1 MVAARGGGC
10 VIALAPAAGAEVAEG
25 LTFSLALASLLSF
38 LVSWGLLLGW
48 NNTFGPMLEGL
59 ANALKIDVWRVH
71 VDPAGKLREID
82 HLVVGALQGA
92 IQTSDTAMGF
102 WFHQSARLQGWIG
115 DEVWKLS
122 RDTLH
127 FGEWVVQTYGPLL
140 VKTASTVVFPWPKL
154 YRVIDAEIEKV
165 LPKVGKIVK
174 APSLKDALEAAQ
186 IAALWAAVG
195 AIAGAL
201 PHGGRVGSLPHGI
214 GIPKSWT
221 KWRSKVNTR
230 LSALEKIAAAG
241 VFAGLMAN
249 VLRVPAKCLRTG
261 NLGKS
266 ARHFCGLDSSW
277 LNALL
282 GLSVAVGGTISIVE
296 LAEATQKLVPGVI
309 DGLGFL
315 IDETP
320 DAFRAIEHDVLRE
333 AAALIPGL

>member
-1 MVAARGGGC
+1 VGAARGGGC
-10 VIALAPAAGAEVAEG
+10 VIAFVPAGGAEAAEG
-25 LTFSLALASLLSF
+25 LTFSLTLASALTF
-38 LVSWGLLLGW
+38 VVSWGLLLGW
-48 NNTFGPMLEGL
+48 NNTFGPLLEGL
-59 ANALKIDVWRVH
+59 ANALRINVWRVH
-71 VDPAGKLREID
+71 VDPASKLRDLD
-82 HLVVGALQGA
+82 HLVVGALQA
-92 IQTSDTAMGF
+92 SIEASDLAMGY

-122 RDTLH
+122 RDTFH
-127 FGEWVVQTYGPLL
+127 FGEFVVGTYGPLL
-140 VKTASTVVFPWPKL
+140 LKAATTAVFPWPKL
-154 YRVIDAEIEKV
+154 YRVIDSEIEKV

-174 APSLKDALEAAQ
+174 APTLKDALEAAQ
-186 IAALWAAVG
+186 IAALWTAVG

-201 PHGGRVGSLPHGI
+201 PHGGRIGSLPHGI

-230 LSALEKIAAAG
+230 LTKLEGIAAAG

-249 VLRVPAKCLRTG
+249 VLRVPAKCLRSG

-320 DAFRAIEHDVLRE
+320 DAFRSIEHSVLQE